1 MKRLFTFFL
10 ILSATLSYTQ
20 IGLPIQ
26 QSLLPKN
33 SLVVNYDFSKSAC
46 FTRNGSTVTNLA
58 STASGNATPYNAP
71 IFMNSLGLMS
81 FNGSTQYLATPNIRS
96 YFKAVNT
103 SVQKSFTMSFWF
115 YPISSTGVLISEL
128 DSHTPSGGWHA
139 SNIEIINGYVKYRIW
154 NGSIVTSTT
163 AVTLN
168 QWYHVAMVY
177 DGTSVKG
184 YLNGVLQGTQAGAR
198 EIPTT
203 SQHYLIGAGETT
215 NMGTSAYGNFH
226 LAQFKIFNVPFS
238 DSEISQEYE
247 TRKSEFDYTIHSPAT
262 NTNPTY
268 WSVSSVWA
276 GENTF
281 SQDHYTPWLNNNRL
295 GWAAGVNDLN
305 QWITLNYDVPASIKG
320 VVFQGRA
327 NNGGQWI
334 TKANIETSLT
344 GSAPWIRVLNNV
356 SINTNS
362 TDDVRINFPS
372 PVFTKFVRV
381 LPTEFNNHITLR
393 MGLLV
398 KPNTS
403 TSDNLVLH
411 YNPAM
416 SESYSGSGSSLID
429 LSGNGLTGTI
439 SNLTFSNPAFT
450 FNGSSSQVSIPDNAT
465 LEPGTGSWTIE
476 VWFKNSGSSGTVIGK
491 YNNGGNS
498 ANISYALRLVS
509 SNLIRADF
517 SNGATAQVTD
527 NYTFTANTWVQM
539 VYVWDK
545 TNNMIYTYSNGE
557 LKQTKNITISGGILN
572 ATTNLYLGSYN
583 GGEYAQNFDGQM
595 GTVRLYKK
603 ALNATEVFN
612 NYNSNKATYGL

>member
-10 ILSATLSYTQ
+10 ILSATLSYAQ

-103 SVQKSFTMSFWF
+103 SFQKSFTMSFWF

-128 DSHTPSGGWHA
+128 DSQTPSGGWHA
-139 SNIEIINGYVKYRIW
+139 SNIEIINGYIKYRIW

-226 LAQFKIFNVPFS
+226 LAQFKIFNIPFS

-281 SQDHYTPWLNNNRL
+281 GQDHYTPWLNNNRL

-381 LPTEFNNHITLR
+381 LPTEYNNHITLR

-439 SNLTFSNPAFT
+439 SNLTFTNPAFT

-491 YNNGGNS
+491 YNNGGQS

-545 TNNMIYTYSNGE
+545 SNNMIYTYSNGE

-583 GGEYAQNFDGQM
+583 GGEYAQNFNGQM

-603 ALNATEVFN
+603 ALNATEVLN